1 MIQSGI
7 GWPLTMPSDLSACDA
22 GGLGSRREMPP
33 PSEVPANK
41 SEALLASWVVPPN
54 GDVEAP
60 LALFRANGPHSG
72 SEIQLRSPLSYR
84 ANELPLTREEIRDRI
99 ALLSGEINPIV
110 CFRKL
115 PPNAIACFIV
125 LRSFSDLVYR
135 LLDQIDDGLHDH
147 AGVVGELLGGNDTV
161 SEFLQ
166 ISHRTFSVSKLNWL
180 SWSCIKIGSRPVQVV
195 VEHVVRA
202 SHDFGPVRLSY
213 RYGSGIERRQR
224 FAFDSGH
231 RKRSILSVYQR

>member
-60 LALFRANGPHSG
+60 LALFRANVRTPVARFGSDRLSVIGRTNCLSLGKKSGIGSPFCRGRSIRSFVSG
-72 SEIQLRSPLSYR
+72 SSRRMRSLASLSC
-84 ANELPLTREEIRDRI
+84 AAFLTW
-99 ALLSGEINPIV
+99 SIV
-110 CFRKL
+110 CLIKSMTDCMIM
-115 PPNAIACFIV
+115 PGSSAK
-125 LRSFSDLVYR
+125 
-135 LLDQIDDGLHDH
+135 
-147 AGVVGELLGGNDTV
+147 LLGGNDTV
-161 SEFLQ
+161 SDFLQ

-195 VEHVVRA
+195 IEHVVRA